1 MIWFSDADLDPIRI
15 IKVGSGTGYVWR
27 DTRANP
33 DPGQI
38 CHDKNKLVLQF
49 GLFSAEKEKHK

>member
-1 MIWFSDADLDPIRI
+1 MIWFSDADPDPIWI

-27 DTRANP
+27 DTNQ

-49 GLFSAEKEKHK
+49 GLLSAEIKKSISK